1 VQSCAAASTPAGVVK
16 RAMLAAI
23 KASRAITILPVGLGG
38 GEVASLRDEEGL

>member
-1 VQSCAAASTPAGVVK
+1 VQSCAAASTLAGAVK

-23 KASRAITILPVGLGG
+23 RASRAVTILIVRLGG

>member
-1 VQSCAAASTPAGVVK
+1 VQSCAAASTLAGAVN

-23 KASRAITILPVGLGG
+23 RASDEVTILPVGLGG